1 MERLTYWGSVTFF
14 CLLLLDRPIIIFIV
28 KKHPQYKDLVC
39 LQFDIVYWQVFFAST
54 FPFPKTLNQL
64 WIKYKGLIVVSN
76 LSGSGTGKVTGTS
89 GIVEEQLI
97 PQLHLVQP
105 QSLDVVLELG
115 KLGIKRSLLCGQL
128 NLRRSSVLKQVSMG
142 KVILIRRSFEDE
154 EGWKPTNFKNCSF

>member
-1 MERLTYWGSVTFF
+1 M
-14 CLLLLDRPIIIFIV
+14 
-28 KKHPQYKDLVC
+28 
-39 LQFDIVYWQVFFAST
+39 
-54 FPFPKTLNQL
+54 
-64 WIKYKGLIVVSN
+64 
-76 LSGSGTGKVTGTS
+76 SGSGIGKVTGTS

-142 KVILIRRSFEDE
+142 KVILIKRSFEDE
-154 EGWKPTNFKNCSF
+154 EG

>member
-1 MERLTYWGSVTFF
+1 M
-14 CLLLLDRPIIIFIV
+14 
-28 KKHPQYKDLVC
+28 
-39 LQFDIVYWQVFFAST
+39 
-54 FPFPKTLNQL
+54 
-64 WIKYKGLIVVSN
+64 
-76 LSGSGTGKVTGTS
+76 SGSGTGKVTGTS

-142 KVILIRRSFEDE
+142 KVILIKRSFEDE
-154 EGWKPTNFKNCSF
+154 EG